1 MPMNL
6 TESQLEDSYKYEVEL
21 VPILEPT
28 ALRMDPL
35 YSIYFNWF
43 RFISIGV
50 IPFGLLVSK
59 PCILL
64 SRYIDF
70 KFQMPKN
77 VFKYEEKCIF
87 TQNAEL
93 IQQVVFHFMFLQV
106 LFYAKIYVD
115 IQNRR
120 KNTQL
125 R

>member
-1 MPMNL
+1 MLLNSLKLPTVTVSSLDFHRYSSRDSTFFNFLSANATMPMNL

-59 PCILL
+59 PRILL
-64 SRYIDF
+64 S
-70 KFQMPKN
+70 
-77 VFKYEEKCIF
+77 
-87 TQNAEL
+87 T
-93 IQQVVFHFMFLQV
+93 
-106 LFYAKIYVD
+106 
-115 IQNRR
+115 
-120 KNTQL
+120 
-125 R
+125 

>member
-1 MPMNL
+1 MPLNL

-59 PCILL
+59 TFFLML
-64 SRYIDF
+64 E
-70 KFQMPKN
+70 KN
-77 VFKYEEKCIF
+77 TFSS
-87 TQNAEL
+87 
-93 IQQVVFHFMFLQV
+93 M
-106 LFYAKIYVD
+106 
-115 IQNRR
+115 R
-120 KNTQL
+120 KNASLLFHKMQEKFLFNKWFLFHGLTGSFL
-125 R
+125 CKDLC